1 MRVIPVDQPP
11 GGRATAT
18 KRGSFWQKLAQSLD
32 AYVVNRTKRA
42 ESEATLR
49 RSRHDIA
56 RFRRLMHQSSAGRV
70 EARLGSRRL
79 TQSGAR
85 S

>member
-1 MRVIPVDQPP
+1 MSVIPVDQPP
-11 GGRATAT
+11 GGTAAAT

-32 AYVVNRTKRA
+32 VYFVNRTKRA
-42 ESEATLR
+42 VSEVTLR
-49 RSRHDIA
+49 RSKHDIA
-56 RFRRLMHQSSAGRV
+56 RFRRLMHESLAGRV

-79 TQSGAR
+79 TRTGAR